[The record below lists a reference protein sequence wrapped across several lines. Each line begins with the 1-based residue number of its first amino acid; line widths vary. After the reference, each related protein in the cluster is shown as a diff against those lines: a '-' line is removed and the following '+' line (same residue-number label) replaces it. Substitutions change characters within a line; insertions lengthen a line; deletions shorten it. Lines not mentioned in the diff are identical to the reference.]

1 MFRIASRI
9 QALSAICLA
18 TFASLL
24 AASLAHAET
33 VAPPACP
40 AVELDTPFA
49 KWNDFAKYF
58 LVPGGDFESA
68 DKGWRLEGGA
78 ALAGEDESFG
88 VRSLE
93 GTSSLILPPGST
105 ATSPEICV
113 GLEYPTLRF
122 FARAYAPSA
131 ARLSVHVLFRT
142 PDNTPRQL
150 RIADLTAGQAWEP
163 TRIIFILANFLAL
176 HPNWDGKVA
185 FRFTATSG
193 TVGVD
198 DVFVDPY
205 ER

>member
-1 MFRIASRI
+1 MSRITGRI

-18 TFASLL
+18 TLGVL
-24 AASLAHAET
+24 VAASPARADT
-33 VAPPACP
+33 VAPACP
-40 AVELDTPFA
+40 AVELATPFA
-49 KWNDFAKYF
+49 QWNDFAKYF

-68 DKGWRLEGGA
+68 AAGWRLEGGA
-78 ALAGEDESFG
+78 ALAGENERFH
-88 VRSLE
+88 VRSLADK
-93 GTSSLILPPGST
+93 SSLILPPGST

-113 GLEYPTLRF
+113 GLEHPTLRF
-122 FARAYAPSA
+122 FARAHPPSA

-163 TRIIFILANFLAL
+163 TRIIFILANFFAL

-198 DVFVDPY
+198 DVFIDPY
-205 ER
+205 RR